1 MSDGDRIDCLQCRHF
16 FVTWD
21 PAFPRGCRA
30 MHFKGKEMPASFVRR
45 ISGRWCLKFD
55 KKQQLPFGKP
65 E

>member
-1 MSDGDRIDCLQCRHF
+1 
-16 FVTWD
+16 
-21 PAFPRGCRA
+21 